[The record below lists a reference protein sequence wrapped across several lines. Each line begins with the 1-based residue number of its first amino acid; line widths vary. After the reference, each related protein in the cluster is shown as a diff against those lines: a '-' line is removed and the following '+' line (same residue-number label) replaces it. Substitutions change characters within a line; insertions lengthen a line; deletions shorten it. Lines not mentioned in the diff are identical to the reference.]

1 MRRVPEKN
9 KHFIT
14 SRQGTAA
21 IEYGLLSGLIVVTI
35 LTAVTLAGP
44 KFKGVFNTMATNLQ
58 IAVSG

>member
-14 SRQGTAA
+14 SRQGIAA

-35 LTAVTLAGP
+35 LTAVTLAAP
-44 KFKGVFNTMATNLQ
+44 KFNGVFNTMATNLQ
-58 IAVSG
+58 VAVSG